1 MWDKD
6 FLATGKHVLC
16 LGGGTVLEVG
26 GTARDAYGYKT
37 VVGMECMRNETSVV
51 VKARS

>member
-1 MWDKD
+1 M
-6 FLATGKHVLC
+6 ATGKHVLC
-16 LGGGTVLEVG
+16 LEAGLYLRLEEQQ
-26 GTARDAYGYKT
+26 RDAYGYKT